1 MNPPGVASMTSSQL
15 PEFPSFRHLAKR
27 RLFITGG
34 TGFLGRS
41 LLDHLTTIAP
51 QCWPDLQIDVLSR
64 DPSAFLR
71 RFPQYAEHRWL
82 SIIEGSLDRLPE
94 GRGYTDLIHGAA
106 DPHWDGDKLTWL
118 TQLVDG
124 TRQILAFARETK
136 VQRLVFL
143 SSGAVYGP
151 RPDELPLDE
160 SQPQAPLSTDVSK
173 LYGHGKRMAETL
185 CALYS
190 AQYGVPSVI
199 ARCFA
204 VVSEHVPLDGPYA
217 VGNFLRD
224 ALDPFRPAIVVRGTG
239 QAVRTY
245 IDGRDM
251 ARWLLAMLDHGAPG
265 TAYNLGGDQ
274 PITTLALAEMVARIV
289 SPGKQVQVE
298 HQMEN
303 SSQSDRSVYIPSIER
318 ARSLGLVARFQLE
331 DAISEAARL
340 ITHREALPRRTSH
353 ANL

>member
-1 MNPPGVASMTSSQL
+1 MTSSPL
-15 PEFPSFRHLAKR
+15 PKAPEFRRLAGR

-41 LLDHLTTIAP
+41 LLDHLATIAP
-51 QCWPDLQIDVLSR
+51 QCWPDLQVEVLSR

-71 RFPQYAEHRWL
+71 RFPQYADHRWL
-82 SIIEGSLDRLPE
+82 SIVEGSLDRLPQN
-94 GRGYTDLIHGAA
+94 RGYTDLIHGAA
-106 DPHWDGDKLTWL
+106 DTHWGGDKLTWL
-118 TQLVDG
+118 AQLVDG
-124 TRQILAFARETK
+124 TQKMLAFAREAQ

-151 RPDELPLDE
+151 RPDDAPLKED
-160 SQPQAPLSTDVSK
+160 QPQAPLPTDVSK

-199 ARCFA
+199 ARCFS

-224 ALDPFRPAIVVRGTG
+224 ALDPQRPAIVVRGTG

-251 ARWLLAMLDHGAPG
+251 ARWLLAMLDHGTPG

-289 SPGKQVQVE
+289 SPGKPVQVE
-298 HQMEN
+298 RQVEI
-303 SSQSDRSVYIPSIER
+303 SSLSDRSVYIPSVER
-318 ARSLGLVARFQLE
+318 AHGLGLVVRVPLE
-331 DAISEAARL
+331 EAIAQAARHL
-340 ITHREALPRRTSH
+340 GHRGT
-353 ANL
+353 

>member
-1 MNPPGVASMTSSQL
+1 MTSSPL
-15 PEFPSFRHLAKR
+15 PEAPAFRHLAGR

-41 LLDHLTTIAP
+41 LLDHLATIAP
-51 QCWPDLQIDVLSR
+51 QHGPDLKVEVLSR

-71 RFPQYAEHRWL
+71 RFPRYADHRWL
-82 SIIEGSLDRLPE
+82 SFVEGSLDRLPE

-106 DPHWDGDKLTWL
+106 DTHWDGDKLTWMA
-118 TQLVDG
+118 QLVDG
-124 TRQILAFARETK
+124 TRQILTFARTAG
-136 VQRLVFL
+136 VQRLAFL

-151 RPDELPLDE
+151 RPGDAPLEED
-160 SQPQAPLSTDVSK
+160 QPQAPLSTDVSK

-224 ALDPFRPAIVVRGTG
+224 ALDPHRPAIVVRGTG

-251 ARWLLAMLDHGAPG
+251 ARWLLAMLDHGTPG
-265 TAYNLGGDQ
+265 MAYNLGGDQ
-274 PITTLALAEMVARIV
+274 PVTTLALAETVARIV
-289 SPGKQVQVE
+289 SPGKPVQVE
-298 HQMEN
+298 RRADT
-303 SSQSDRSVYIPSIER
+303 SSLSDRSIYLPSVER
-318 ARSLGLVARFQLE
+318 ARALGLVARIPLDE
-331 DAISEAARL
+331 AIAEAARHL
-340 ITHREALPRRTSH
+340 APRG
-353 ANL
+353 A

>member
-1 MNPPGVASMTSSQL
+1 MTLSPLSKL
-15 PEFPSFRHLAKR
+15 LSFRHLAGR

-41 LLDHLTTIAP
+41 LLDYLAAVAP
-51 QCWPDLQIDVLSR
+51 LHWPDFQVEVLSR
-64 DPSAFLR
+64 DPSTFLR
-71 RFPQYAEHRWL
+71 RFPQYVDHRWL
-82 SIIEGSLDRLPE
+82 SFVEGSLDRLPE

-106 DPHWDGDKLTWL
+106 DTHWGGDKLTWL
-118 TQLVDG
+118 AQLVDG
-124 TRQILAFARETK
+124 TRNILAFARATG

-151 RPDELPLDE
+151 RSDDGPLEE
-160 SQPQAPLSTDVSK
+160 SQYQAPLPTDVSK

-190 AQYGVPSVI
+190 AQYGVSSVI

-217 VGNFLRD
+217 IGNFLRD
-224 ALDPFRPAIVVRGTG
+224 ALDPSRPAVVVRGNG

-245 IDGRDM
+245 IDGSDM
-251 ARWLLAMLDHGAPG
+251 ARWLLTLLDQGTPG

-274 PITTLALAEMVARIV
+274 PINTLALAEMVARIV
-289 SPGKQVQVE
+289 CPGKPVQVE
-298 HQMEN
+298 NQVVT
-303 SSQSDRSVYIPSIER
+303 SSLHDRSVYIPSVER
-318 ARSLGLVARFQLE
+318 ARGLGLVAQVSLE
-331 DAISEAARL
+331 EAIAVAARRL
-340 ITHREALPRRTSH
+340 AKRGAIPRCRS
-353 ANL
+353 

>member
-1 MNPPGVASMTSSQL
+1 MTSSQQ
-15 PEFPSFRHLAKR
+15 PESPAFRHLAGR

-41 LLDHLTTIAP
+41 MLDYLATIAP
-51 QCWPDLQIDVLSR
+51 RHWPDLQVEVLSR
-64 DPSAFLR
+64 DPSAFLH
-71 RFPQYAEHRWL
+71 RFPQYADHRWL

-94 GRGYTDLIHGAA
+94 GRCYTDLIHGAA
-106 DPHWDGDKLTWL
+106 DTHWDGDQLTWMA
-118 TQLVDG
+118 QLVDG
-124 TRQILAFARETK
+124 TRQILAFARKAE

-151 RPDELPLDE
+151 RPDDAPLEED
-160 SQPQAPLSTDVSK
+160 QLQAPLSTDVSK

-224 ALDPFRPAIVVRGTG
+224 ALDPHRPAIIVRGTG

-251 ARWLLAMLDHGAPG
+251 ARWLLVMLDHGTPG
-265 TAYNLGGDQ
+265 TAYNLGGDR
-274 PITTLALAEMVARIV
+274 PVATLALAEMVARIV
-289 SPGKQVQVE
+289 APGKPVQVE
-298 HQMEN
+298 RQVDA
-303 SSQSDRSVYIPSIER
+303 SSLSDRSVYIPSVER
-318 ARSLGLVARFQLE
+318 ARALGLVASVPLE
-331 DAISEAARL
+331 EAIAEAACRL
-340 ITHREALPRRTSH
+340 THCGALPRRPPS
-353 ANL
+353 ALPRKFA

>member
-1 MNPPGVASMTSSQL
+1 MTSSPL
-15 PEFPSFRHLAKR
+15 PEAPEFRRLAGR

-41 LLDHLTTIAP
+41 LLDHLATIAP
-51 QCWPDLQIDVLSR
+51 QCWPDLQVEVLSR

-71 RFPQYAEHRWL
+71 RFPHYADHRWL
-82 SIIEGSLDRLPE
+82 SIVEGSLDRLPQN
-94 GRGYTDLIHGAA
+94 RGYTDLIHGAA
-106 DPHWDGDKLTWL
+106 DTHWGGDKLTWL
-118 TQLVDG
+118 AQLVDG
-124 TRQILAFARETK
+124 TQKVLAFAREAQ

-151 RPDELPLDE
+151 RPDDAPLKED
-160 SQPQAPLSTDVSK
+160 QPQAPLPTDVSK

-199 ARCFA
+199 ARCFS

-224 ALDPFRPAIVVRGTG
+224 ALDPHRPAIVVRGTG

-251 ARWLLAMLDHGAPG
+251 ARWLLAMLDHGTPG

-289 SPGKQVQVE
+289 SPGKPVQVE
-298 HQMEN
+298 RQVEI
-303 SSQSDRSVYIPSIER
+303 SSLSDRSVYIPCVER
-318 ARSLGLVARFQLE
+318 ARGLGLVARVPLQE
-331 DAISEAARL
+331 AIAQAARL
-340 ITHREALPRRTSH
+340 LGHRGI
-353 ANL
+353 